1 MARVPPCTGCPRRGK
16 YADVGE
22 HTCAYR
28 ELNPA
33 VKMMKSAENRPRGEV
48 AEPLDR
54 PMGRG
59 ILVQG
64 QMCPKLV
71 VIAGVG
77 RKNPAQMSVAEDD
90 DVIEAFP
97 TDRADQPLRIRVLP
111 G

>member
-1 MARVPPCTGCPRRGK
+1 MISSRISGSFSPRDRAANSAAR
-16 YADVGE
+16 
-22 HTCAYR
+22 AYR
-28 ELNPA
+28 EPNPA

-97 TDRADQPLRIRVLP
+97 ADRADQPLRMPVLP